1 MKIKHML
8 ATLKMSDPIAMFKI
22 AGDWQSA
29 VRMHFLFAAEQ
40 SGLLR
45 ALRMPRACDELT
57 ELLDVK
63 RPEIL
68 DALLDVGVAV
78 GELKQKRGCYRL
90 KGRRARALAEPRG
103 DPLAAVIEANLTY
116 YNQIYRHTAERL
128 HGGHDEDCLSEIG
141 EVVARFSTLAEP
153 MIRGVISDLISAA
166 APLRMLDVGCGAGDY
181 LRTVASRN
189 PQATGV
195 GLEVDP
201 AVAARAEQNLSDW
214 GIDDRFEIVCGD
226 IRADADR
233 LGKTFDLI
241 TLLNV
246 VYYFPEEERLP
257 LFRGIR
263 QLLATDGRFILV
275 NSMQC
280 RGKDFGAA
288 NLNLAVSSMAGC
300 TPLPQ
305 RSLLVEQLRASGF
318 ERTDSQ
324 RLASQNAFW
333 AIVSQ

>member
-22 AGDWQSA
+22 AGDWQTA

-40 SGLLR
+40 SGLLS
-45 ALRMPRACDELT
+45 ALRTPRSNDELT
-57 ELLDVK
+57 ELLEVQ

-78 GELKQKRGCYRL
+78 GELKQKAGRYRL
-90 KGRRARALAEPRG
+90 KGRRARALAESRG

-128 HGGHDEDCLSEIG
+128 RGGSDEDCLAEIG

-153 MIRGVISDLISAA
+153 MVRGVISDLINVDM
-166 APLRMLDVGCGAGDY
+166 PLSMLDVGCGAGDY
-181 LRTVASRN
+181 LRTVASLH

-201 AVAARAEQNLSDW
+201 AVAVRAERNLRDW

-226 IRADADR
+226 IRADAER
-233 LGKTFDLI
+233 LGQTYDLI

-246 VYYFPEEERLP
+246 VYYFPEDERLP

-263 QLLATDGRFILV
+263 RLLAAGGRFVLV
-275 NSMQC
+275 NSMQGQ
-280 RGKDFGAA
+280 GKDFGAA

-305 RSLLVEQLRASGF
+305 RGLLVEQLRASGF
-318 ERTDSQ
+318 ENTSAE

-333 AIVSQ
+333 AIVAQ